1 MALYIANRIIE
12 KANGGDGLEYKL
24 IVPIWIKYKED
35 IDKNLKEKG
44 REDLIV
50 DISFKL

>member
-24 IVPIWIKYKED
+24 IIPKWMKYKED
-35 IDKNLKEKG
+35 IDEILTNEG
-44 REDLIV
+44 RSDLIV
-50 DISFKL
+50 ELN

>member
-1 MALYIANRIIE
+1 MALYLANRIIE

-24 IVPIWIKYKED
+24 IVPKWVKYKED
-35 IDKNLKEKG
+35 IDKILISEG

-50 DISFKL
+50 SLEA

>member
-24 IVPIWIKYKED
+24 IVPKKMKYKDE
-35 IDKNLKEKG
+35 IDRILREKG

-50 DISFKL
+50 SLEA

>member
-1 MALYIANRIIE
+1 MALYISNRIIE

-24 IVPIWIKYKED
+24 IVPKWIKYKEE
-35 IDKNLKEKG
+35 IDKNLREKG

-50 DISFKL
+50 DIN

>member
-12 KANGGDGLEYKL
+12 KSNGGDGLEYKL
-24 IVPIWIKYKED
+24 IVPKWIKYKDE
-35 IDKNLKEKG
+35 IDKILISEG

-50 DISFKL
+50 SLEA

>member
-1 MALYIANRIIE
+1 MAQYITNRIIE

-24 IVPIWIKYKED
+24 IVPKWIKYKED
-35 IDKNLKEKG
+35 IDRILISEG

-50 DISFKL
+50 EL

>member
-12 KANGGDGLEYKL
+12 KANGGSGLEYKL
-24 IVPIWIKYKED
+24 IVPKWIKYKAE
-35 IDKNLKEKG
+35 IDKILISEG

-50 DISFKL
+50 SLEA

>member
-1 MALYIANRIIE
+1 MAVYIANRIIE

-24 IVPIWIKYKED
+24 IVPKWIKYKEA
-35 IDKNLKEKG
+35 IDNELRLKG

-50 DISFKL
+50 ELN